1 MLAAKLAYVRRLQAC
16 LDKVA
21 LRIEPEQVWRPAR
34 DLATQYER
42 GVEADITG
50 CQVLAI
56 ALINFSHGVRYQH
69 SGIEHGPTPYRL
81 GVSSLAFRC
90 LRTLMMA

>member
-1 MLAAKLAYVRRLQAC
+1 
-16 LDKVA
+16 
-21 LRIEPEQVWRPAR
+21 
-34 DLATQYER
+34 
-42 GVEADITG
+42 
-50 CQVLAI
+50 VLAI

-90 LRTLMMA
+90 LRTLMTA